1 MKNKTKTGKG
11 GEGFF
16 RFRYLWGGLWGVILL
31 GCSSAPERPAELVT
45 LRGMAQ
51 TQLELAGREADQG
64 NYEAALEFLNEARR
78 FAISI
83 DNPVLLVRTGLSR
96 GNVLFYMGKTE
107 DAAGAWQAALAEAE
121 AAGEADLAALS
132 RIHIARGRLLA
143 APPGE
148 TRIAEEVRSRVK
160 EELAAI
166 KTDRLALALGWTVA
180 GLAEKEL
187 RLWEEAEVS
196 LKKAL
201 DIHEKGNYLS
211 EAAYDWFLIASVR
224 SVAGRYEA
232 AVEALMTAL
241 GFDRRGENTYG
252 LASDWRALGDVY
264 KKMGDS
270 ARSAAAYGRSEEI
283 LGTLNQ

>member
-1 MKNKTKTGKG
+1 
-11 GEGFF
+11 
-16 RFRYLWGGLWGVILL
+16 
-31 GCSSAPERPAELVT
+31 
-45 LRGMAQ
+45 MAQ

>member
-1 MKNKTKTGKG
+1 MV
-11 GEGFF
+11 F
-16 RFRYLWGGLWGVILL
+16 
-31 GCSSAPERPAELVT
+31 GCSSAPERPAELAAF
-45 LRGMAQ
+45 RNMAQ
-51 TQLELAGREADQG
+51 TQLELANREADQK
-64 NYEAALEFLNEARR
+64 NYEAALNFVDEARR
-78 FAISI
+78 LATSI

-96 GNVLFYMGKTE
+96 GNILFYLGKTE
-107 DAAGAWQAALAEAE
+107 DAAGAWKAALAEAE

-143 APPGE
+143 APSG
-148 TRIAEEVRSRVK
+148 TARIAEEVRSQVR

-166 KTDRLALALGWTVA
+166 KTDRLAAAFGWTVA

-187 RLWEEAEVS
+187 RLWDDAELS

-201 DIHEKGNYLS
+201 EVHERGNYLS

-224 SVAGRYEA
+224 SVAGRYDA

-241 GFDRRGENTYG
+241 KFDRRGENTYG

-264 KKMGDS
+264 KKMGDPV
-270 ARSAAAYGRSEEI
+270 RSDAAYRRSEGI
-283 LGTLNQ
+283 LETLKR